1 MWNCQHSDDHTEEL
15 SLLKK
20 KITAIDKLLAMM
32 KQRSQHSTT
41 YKEYQK
47 RSTFTQKGFHKKNAN
62 AIDSYEQADKYIK
75 EHIRTYYIDGKAPK
89 QSELQEISA
98 ELKAKYNAFI
108 LEHNVFLEKKSMASQ
123 YGRQVRTYLQ
133 KQHQQEY
140 EKQYNERKRSHQKRK
155 DTLE

>member
-1 MWNCQHSDDHTEEL
+1 
-15 SLLKK
+15 
-20 KITAIDKLLAMM
+20 M

-75 EHIRTYYIDGKAPK
+75 EHIRTYYVDGKAPK